1 MGKIKKEYLVVF
13 IFTLLGL
20 AIGYFLLSP
29 FAMFVSDMV
38 HSKMSMEEMNRM
50 FSSPWVSVSEVFKPH
65 LIVWALMFSVFNG
78 IIGLLVGLYLKAER
92 RYLRKLDDSYK
103 HLQQLERLKDSLT
116 HMMVHDLSNPLTA
129 LDGSIQFLKA
139 DPSYNKAS
147 AEQKDIFKSASSGL
161 QEMRIMISN
170 ILDVSK
176 IEENKFTLKRE
187 EIEPDKFIDEVL
199 ASVKILAELN
209 GKRLEKKVS
218 SDVPRVFA
226 DREILKRIIVNL
238 VMNAFRYSSPD
249 SKIEVKAEPDKAGK
263 NVVVSV
269 SDNGYGIPKEHRERI
284 FDKFVQLEDK
294 EAKVRAGTGL
304 GLTFCK
310 MAVEAHGGKIWVESE
325 LGKGS
330 TFYFTIP
337 AKGGG
342 DV

>member
-1 MGKIKKEYLVVF
+1 MGKIKKEYLDVL

-29 FAMFVSDMV
+29 FAMFVSDRV
-38 HSKMSMEEMNRM
+38 HCKMSTEEMNMM

-65 LIVWALMFSVFNG
+65 LIVWALMFSVFTG

-92 RYLRKLDDSYK
+92 KYFHKLNDSYK

-129 LDGSIQFLKA
+129 IDGSIQFLKA

-176 IEENKFTLKRE
+176 MEENKFSLKRE

-209 GKRLEKKVS
+209 GNKLEKQIS

-238 VMNAFRYSSPD
+238 VMNAFRYSSPN
-249 SKIEVKAEPDKAGK
+249 SKIEIKAGADKAGK
-263 NVVVSV
+263 NVVISV

-294 EAKVRAGTGL
+294 KDKAMTGKGL

-337 AKGGG
+337 IK
-342 DV
+342 

>member
-1 MGKIKKEYLVVF
+1 MGKIKKENLDIF

-20 AIGYFLLSP
+20 AVGYFLLSP
-29 FAMFVSDMV
+29 FAMLVSDMM
-38 HSKMSMEEMNRM
+38 HSRMSMEEMNRM
-50 FSSPWVSVSEVFKPH
+50 FSNPWVSISEVFKPH

-92 RYLRKLDDSYK
+92 KYVRKLNDNYR

-129 LDGSIQFLKA
+129 IDGSIQFLKA
-139 DPSYNKAS
+139 DPSYIAS
-147 AEQKDIFKSASSGL
+147 DEQKIIFKSASCGI

-170 ILDVSK
+170 ILDVSRM
-176 IEENKFTLKRE
+176 EEDKLILKLE
-187 EIEPDKFIDEVL
+187 EVEPDKFIDELL
-199 ASVKILAELN
+199 ASLKILTELN
-209 GKRLEKKVS
+209 GKKLEKKVS
-218 SDVPRVFA
+218 SDAPRFFA
-226 DREILKRIIVNL
+226 DREILKRIITNL

-263 NVVVSV
+263 NVVISV

-294 EAKVRAGTGL
+294 KAKARAGKGL

-337 AKGGG
+337 IKGGG
-342 DV
+342 YV

>member
-1 MGKIKKEYLVVF
+1 MGKIKKEYLDVL

-38 HSKMSMEEMNRM
+38 HSKMSMEEMDKM
-50 FSSPWVSVSEVFKPH
+50 FSNPWVSVTEVFKPH
-65 LIVWALMFSVFNG
+65 LIIWALMFSVFAG
-78 IIGLLVGLYLKAER
+78 IIGLLVGLYLKTER
-92 RYLRKLDDSYK
+92 KYLHKLDESYR
-103 HLQQLERLKDSLT
+103 HLQQLEHLKDSLT

-129 LDGSIQFLKA
+129 IDGSIQFLKA
-139 DPSYNKAS
+139 DPLCNVS

-176 IEENKFTLKRE
+176 MEENKFSLKRE
-187 EIEPDKFIDEVL
+187 EIEPDKFIDELL

-209 GKRLEKKVS
+209 GNKLEKQVS

-238 VMNAFRYSSPD
+238 VMNAFRYSSPN
-249 SKIEVKAEPDKAGK
+249 SKIEIKAGVDKAGK
-263 NVVVSV
+263 NVVFSV

-294 EAKVRAGTGL
+294 KVKARAGKGL

-330 TFYFTIP
+330 TFSFSCP
-337 AKGGG
+337 VSRRK
-342 DV
+342 

>member
-1 MGKIKKEYLVVF
+1 MGKIKKEYLDVF

-20 AIGYFLLSP
+20 AVGYFLLSP
-29 FAMFVSDMV
+29 FAMFVSDMM
-38 HSKMSMEEMNRM
+38 HGQLLMQADKIY
-50 FSSPWVSVSEVFKPH
+50 SSPWVSMAEAFHPKFLP
-65 LIVWALMFSVFNG
+65 WALMFSVFAG
-78 IIGLLVGLYLKAER
+78 IIGLLAGLYLKAER
-92 RYLRKLDDSYK
+92 KYLHKCNDSYK

-129 LDGSIQFLKA
+129 VDGSIQFLKA
-139 DPSYNKAS
+139 DPLCNVS

-209 GKRLEKKVS
+209 GNKLEKKVS

-238 VMNAFRYSSPD
+238 VMNAFRYSSPG
-249 SKIEVKAEPDKAGK
+249 SKIEVKAEPDKAAK
-263 NVVVSV
+263 NMVFSV

-294 EAKVRAGTGL
+294 KDKARTGKGL

-337 AKGGG
+337 IK
-342 DV
+342 